1 MTPPQVQGLSN
12 VTRHL
17 VCASRGSGTSACWAS
32 SSADLTHSD
41 IRCWAPGNRVI
52 VTPGCRPAG
61 GLRPDAPR
69 GGLGALCQAPSGI
82 PGQPLAGDSRHA
94 DRERPKKCWTPV
106 AQGAHSPM
114 AILCGACRSPLVSYC
129 FSAGHQRKATSPVMS
144 AQEVYR

>member
-41 IRCWAPGNRVI
+41 IGCWAPGDRDTRVPPCGGPARRCS
-52 VTPGCRPAG
+52 PGWSRRPVPGAVRNPRPTAG
-61 GLRPDAPR
+61 R
-69 GGLGALCQAPSGI
+69 GFPA
-82 PGQPLAGDSRHA
+82 RT

-106 AQGAHSPM
+106 SQGAHSPM

-144 AQEVYR
+144 AQGVYR